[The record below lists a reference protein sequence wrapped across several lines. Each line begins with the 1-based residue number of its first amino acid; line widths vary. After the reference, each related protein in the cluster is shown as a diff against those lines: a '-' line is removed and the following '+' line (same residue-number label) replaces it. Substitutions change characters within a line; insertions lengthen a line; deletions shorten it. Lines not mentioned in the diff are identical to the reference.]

1 MSTKPTIIAVDFDG
15 TLCEHRFPEIG
26 REVPQAF
33 RYLREFSEQGAR
45 LILHTMRSDRPA
57 SLSADPGPEGVPAG
71 RLFLTEA
78 VDWCAERGIFFWSVN
93 SNPEQHTWTSSPK
106 PYAHLYIDDAAFGC
120 PLIYPPG
127 GHAVRPYVDWSVVG
141 PIVLDRLK

>member
-1 MSTKPTIIAVDFDG
+1 MSSKPSIIAVDFDG

-26 REVPQAF
+26 PEVPEAF
-33 RYLREFSEQGAR
+33 VYLKAFQDAGAR

-57 SLSADPGPEGVPAG
+57 SLSNDPGPENVPAG

-78 VDWCAERGIFFWSVN
+78 ISWCADRGIIFWGHN
-93 SNPEQHTWTSSPK
+93 CNPEQHTWTSSPK

-120 PLIYPPG
+120 PLVQPPLR
-127 GHAVRPYVDWSVVG
+127 RPFVDWNIVG
-141 PIVLDRLK
+141 PRVLSMILHG